1 MWDLLF
7 CSESLK
13 VQNESVQNAS
23 KLDPLE
29 TAFYLVTNSAKTL
42 GGLHALAVRWWP
54 EALVVEFGIP
64 AKGHITQHWESVT
77 RPCSVP

>member
-42 GGLHALAVRWWP
+42 GELHALAVRWWP
-54 EALVVEFGIP
+54 EALVVEFWIP
-64 AKGHITQHWESVT
+64 AKGHITQLWESVT
-77 RPCSVP
+77 